1 MIMSIDRGD
10 HCTVS
15 QVERGVVPASPAF
28 TAAVA
33 RTLRVDVETLTG
45 QPYGPA
51 LTKPKA
57 DHAGVPALRA
67 ALDCV
72 DDPELSGPPISP
84 AELRIRLDS
93 ARHTLPRHK
102 MTSPGVVRDAIR
114 RLTFLPEGWLQ

>member
-51 LTKPKA
+51 LTEPKA
-57 DHAGVPALRA
+57 DHQGDRQSRVGVDFAWSCWLTG
-67 ALDCV
+67 DGE
-72 DDPELSGPPISP
+72 DPGGF
-84 AELRIRLDS
+84 A
-93 ARHTLPRHK
+93 
-102 MTSPGVVRDAIR
+102 
-114 RLTFLPEGWLQ
+114 